1 MCTIVED
8 IQENPQSLYLYLYI
22 YIYSI
27 LMRMYKHFLF
37 A

>member
-22 YIYSI
+22 YIFYI
-27 LMRMYKHFLF
+27 DAYV
-37 A
+37 